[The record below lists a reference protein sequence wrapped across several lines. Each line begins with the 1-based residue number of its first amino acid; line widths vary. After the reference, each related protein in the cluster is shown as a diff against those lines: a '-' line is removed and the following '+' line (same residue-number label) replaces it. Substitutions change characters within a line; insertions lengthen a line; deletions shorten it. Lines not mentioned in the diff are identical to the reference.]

1 MLGESVWVHTSVQS
15 AQREPALERRTGG
28 GRVLQGAHVDLP
40 PDRGHWVSWPGGTSH
55 RGSLQCPA
63 YIRCKWTVY
72 QSLIQCINAWYIW
85 YCKCIAFRCF
95 LYTSNGFF
103 VRSSNL
109 SLIKYLALCQAC
121 FCSNIKKCIKFQRC
135 SQLNLHIYM
144 LNIMCFQYM
153 KQQCMHDNK
162 FLLCLKIVYYVYLHD
177 F

>member
-15 AQREPALERRTGG
+15 AQREPAPERRTGG

-85 YCKCIAFRCF
+85 YCKCTAFRCF

-121 FCSNIKKCIKFQRC
+121 FCSNIKKCIKIQRC
-135 SQLNLHIYM
+135 SQLNLHINM

>member
-1 MLGESVWVHTSVQS
+1 MLGESVRVHTSVQS
-15 AQREPALERRTGG
+15 AQREPAPERRTGG

-121 FCSNIKKCIKFQRC
+121 FCSNIKKCIKIQRC

-153 KQQCMHDNK
+153 KQQCMHDNE

>member
-15 AQREPALERRTGG
+15 AQREPAPERRTGG

-40 PDRGHWVSWPGGTSH
+40 PDRGHRVSWPGGTSH

-72 QSLIQCINAWYIW
+72 QCLIQCINAWYIW
-85 YCKCIAFRCF
+85 YCKCIAFCCV
-95 LYTSNGFF
+95 LYDGFF
-103 VRSSNL
+103 VRFSNC
-109 SLIKYLALCQAC
+109 SLIKYIALICQAC
-121 FCSNIKKCIKFQRC
+121 FCSNLKKCIKIQKC

-144 LNIMCFQYM
+144 LNRTCLQYM
-153 KQQCMHDNK
+153 KRQCMHDNK

>member
-15 AQREPALERRTGG
+15 AQREPAPERRTGG

-109 SLIKYLALCQAC
+109 SLIKYLALCQAY
-121 FCSNIKKCIKFQRC
+121 FCSNIKKCIKIQRC

-153 KQQCMHDNK
+153 KQQCVHDNK